1 MVWILFFSGDDGT
14 SRPTLPELLRL
25 KVPQG
30 VGANYTTFGVVLL
43 NDELGSRVDAIDNMY
58 CRDGERIC
66 LKILQEWLEGK
77 GLEPVTWNTLI
88 QALRDSGLSSLADH
102 IRLGDDVTPSVPSY
116 SVITAPPPQSTSTTP
131 GESFY
136 C

>member
-1 MVWILFFSGDDGT
+1 MVWILFFSGDNGS
-14 SRPTLPELLRL
+14 SRPTLPQLLRL

-30 VGANYTTFGVVLL
+30 VGANYTTFGVLLL
-43 NDELGSRVDAIDNMY
+43 NDELGSRVQALKMD
-58 CRDGERIC
+58 C
-66 LKILQEWLEGK
+66 LGVPENVTQRVLQEWLEGK
-77 GLEPVTWNTLI
+77 GLEPVTWETLI
-88 QALRDSGLSSLADH
+88 QTLRDSGLSSLAEH
-102 IRLGDDVTPSVPSY
+102 I